1 MVVMKKIVLAALL
14 YIAILQFKDSVILFR
29 ASLLFGFL
37 VSVWNEKF
45 TLKDRLISY
54 LLMIAAPIAALL
66 IISYIHDIELTY
78 KPILA
83 WPGVLLL
90 SAALG
95 IGYIKLRMKRELK
108 VSLFLSFLL
117 LLVVPFFKKFNEGT
131 YACLAMICYITAGLY
146 VLNANKDKPL
156 LAITYLFTPYFLVHL
171 VDAIFGKNYTGFI
184 IVLLPLIISIGLL
197 LILIYRRYKKPL
209 KLSFKTVISFILLLA
224 LIWPLQENYAA
235 WIYSFNNPR
244 TNDTFQF
251 QLVNVDGETLNSSEK
266 KVNVFLFT
274 SAYCG
279 NCYKEYPYFSELAAK
294 YSIDSSV
301 AFYATFIKFR
311 DKDTTF
317 YKELVKNNYSFN
329 WTMASESE
337 TVYSELK
344 MEGVPS
350 LLILTDE
357 NKILYHGYCHPRPWI
372 FVNSPERLISN
383 YLD

>member
-1 MVVMKKIVLAALL
+1 MKKIILAALI
-14 YIAILQFKDSVILFR
+14 YIAILQLKDSAISFK

-45 TLKDRLISY
+45 LFKDRLISY
-54 LLMIAAPIAALL
+54 LLMIAAPISALL

-78 KPILA
+78 RPILA

-95 IGYIKLRMKRELK
+95 VGYSKLKMKRELK

-146 VLNANKDKPL
+146 VLITNKDKPL

-171 VDAIFGKNYTGFI
+171 AVPIMENDYTGFI
-184 IVLLPLIISIGLL
+184 LYLPPLIVSIGLL
-197 LILIYRRYKKPL
+197 LILISRHVVIPL
-209 KLSFKTVISFILLLA
+209 KLSFKPVVSFILLLA

-235 WIYSFNNPR
+235 WIYSFNNPA

-251 QLVNVDGETLNSSEK
+251 QLVNIDGETLNSSEK

-279 NCYKEYPYFSELAAK
+279 NCYKEYPYFSELAAR

-301 AFYATFIKFR
+301 AFYATFLKFR

-337 TVYSELK
+337 AVYSELK

-372 FVNSPERLISN
+372 FVNSPERLIRD